1 MQEEEPTHPLPFRFL
16 ICMGGNLPFSGSDK
30 GGVDV
35 TDWIA
40 FHRIPV
46 SDLKE
51 LDNFSQWAQANQDK
65 MPHPTDR
72 VGISTMFHPIMD
84 EYVLKEYDRE
94 AFFTK
99 LIHPDVDKER
109 LDLPTCHVYGKNDEV
124 VDGAAKMVE
133 LCSPKR
139 RLQYIHEGGHDVPR
153 SKIEV
158 TKIAHLIEKTV
169 QASM

>member
-1 MQEEEPTHPLPFRFL
+1 
-16 ICMGGNLPFSGSDK
+16 MGGNLPFSGDDK

-46 SDLKE
+46 SDLQE
-51 LDNFSQWAQANQDK
+51 LNEFSQWAQANQDK

-84 EYVLKEYDRE
+84 EYVLKEYNRE

-109 LDLPTCHVYGKNDEV
+109 LDLPTCHVFGKNDEV
-124 VDGAAKMVE
+124 VDGAEKMAE
-133 LCSPKR
+133 LCSPKL
-139 RLQYIHEGGHDVPR
+139 RLQYIHDGGHDVPR
-153 SKIEV
+153 SKAEV
-158 TKIAHLIEKTV
+158 TKIASLIEKTV
-169 QASM
+169 RSTM

>member
-51 LDNFSQWAQANQDK
+51 LDTFSQWAQANQDK

-109 LDLPTCHVYGKNDEV
+109 LDLPTCHVYGKNDEA

-158 TKIAHLIEKTV
+158 TKIAHLIERTV